1 MNFLNLKIDGTTD
14 SNNKSRIQ
22 KNLLNI
28 IEVAIFWSKNLFGN
42 SDTSKTLKINFIRES
57 NQIQKT
63 I

>member
-28 IEVAIFWSKNLFGN
+28 IEVAIFGVKICLEIAIH
-42 SDTSKTLKINFIRES
+42 LKL
-57 NQIQKT
+57 
-63 I
+63 